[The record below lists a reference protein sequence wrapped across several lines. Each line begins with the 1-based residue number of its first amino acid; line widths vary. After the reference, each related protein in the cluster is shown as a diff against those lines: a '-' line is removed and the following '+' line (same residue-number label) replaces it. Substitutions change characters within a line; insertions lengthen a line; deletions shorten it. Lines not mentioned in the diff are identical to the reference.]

1 MAVIACKAEKL
12 SSLLVSILPVLLTLS
27 LIFAE
32 RMAASDLGGRRM
44 AGEAEDISEGSS
56 SGTLMDANGGRWRCP
71 CGDVY
76 RVGEGETLQTISA
89 KCHAPLL
96 LLDNLHIQDADD
108 VSPGLPLKITCVPS
122 R

>member
-1 MAVIACKAEKL
+1 
-12 SSLLVSILPVLLTLS
+12 
-27 LIFAE
+27 
-32 RMAASDLGGRRM
+32 
-44 AGEAEDISEGSS
+44 
-56 SGTLMDANGGRWRCP
+56 MDANGGRWRCP

-108 VSPGLPLKITCVPS
+108 VSPRPS
-122 R
+122 AQDNMCSFTLRGKSAEDIPVLYVEGH